1 VPRDIT
7 TDLLNELDELKN
19 QFTPAATRRVER
31 LLEQLARKKFD
42 DTDSLVQYHE
52 ILLFLRAYPRSRSI
66 VRSTENELRGF
77 SNRVSYLVD
86 KEIDISPLQHP
97 EVSGIAGTSVTD
109 TFGFYIVRWLLLR
122 YSSQVAIDW
131 DWFEDENRLAET
143 WPRFI
148 PLLEEDASVEANVP
162 YRKWLAAARKGRSEI
177 AWLVE
182 RFNELPKTDKERAE
196 LYDSQQ
202 IYVCWKP
209 RYNASRTGMR
219 VPLRKP
225 FYHRGPLIQR
235 REIDLRK
242 ELAEPSPPLQK
253 LSPAQGEKA
262 LDMARA
268 ASTIRYRELY
278 GFTHGD
284 PKHVYRAE
292 LGRGVELFL
301 SGLPAEKRLPL
312 RACHSAMIYKNSV
325 AIGYFE
331 GLSLFERMESGFN
344 LYYTFRDGETAWL
357 YARTLNV
364 FHHFTGARA
373 FSLDPYQIGY
383 ENEEG
388 IESGAF
394 WFYRK
399 LGFRPTRHDTLRL
412 ATKEEEKIK
421 MRNGYRTSAATLRR
435 LAVSPMIFELDS
447 ERRGDWDRFQ
457 IRKIGFRA
465 QRGLS
470 VEEQQAL
477 AKISKAKMTREEVQ
491 YLRNIQKDENLR
503 RTIIRLGS

>member
-1 VPRDIT
+1 V
-7 TDLLNELDELKN
+7 LLNQLDELKN
-19 QFTPAATRRVER
+19 QFTPAAERRIER
-31 LLEQLARKKFD
+31 LLEQLSRKKFS
-42 DTDSLVQYHE
+42 DTDSLIHYHE
-52 ILLFLRAYPRSRSI
+52 ILLFLRAYPQSASI
-66 VRSTENELRGF
+66 LRGAERELRSF
-77 SNRVSYLVD
+77 STRVSYLVD
-86 KEIDISPLQHP
+86 KEIDISPLQTP

-109 TFGFYIVRWLLLR
+109 TFGFYIVRWLLQR
-122 YSSQVAIDW
+122 YPSQVATDW

-143 WPRFI
+143 WPRFM
-148 PLLEEDASVEANVP
+148 PLLEEDAWIEANVP
-162 YRKWLAAARKGRSEI
+162 YRRWLAAARKGRSEL
-177 AWLVE
+177 AWLID
-182 RFNELPKTDKERAE
+182 RFNELPKPDNERAE

-202 IYVCWKP
+202 IYVRWIP
-209 RYNASRTGMR
+209 RFNVSRTGMR
-219 VPLRKP
+219 TSVRKP

-242 ELAEPSPPLQK
+242 ELAQPSPPLQK

-301 SGLPAEKRLPL
+301 SGLPAERRLPL
-312 RACHSAMIYKNSV
+312 RTCHSAMIYKNGV
-325 AIGYFE
+325 PVGYFE

-357 YARTLNV
+357 YARILNV
-364 FHHFTGARA
+364 FHHCTGVSA
-373 FSLDPYQIGY
+373 FSLDPYQIGH

-399 LGFRPTRHDTLRL
+399 LGFRPTDKEILRL
-412 ATKEEEKIK
+412 TIREEEKIK
-421 MRNGYRTSAATLRR
+421 TRKEYRTSAATLRK
-435 LAVSPMIFELDS
+435 LAASPMIFELDS
-447 ERRGDWDRFQ
+447 TRRGDWDRFQ
-457 IRKIGFRA
+457 IRKIGFKA

-470 VEEQQAL
+470 AEEKQAL
-477 AKISKAKMTREEVQ
+477 AQISKLKASREEFQ
-491 YLRNIQKDENLR
+491 FLRSMQRDEKLR
-503 RTIIRLGS
+503 SLIIKLGC